1 MRFSDAQIDALRERV
16 RGSMSD
22 YRFIHTAEV
31 EKMAARIGELYAP
44 DKLDILRAAALLHD
58 VTKEL
63 KPDEQIEMLRVAG
76 EDVEALELASHK
88 TFHARTAVYAILR
101 DYPEFADG
109 ELLAAVRYHTT
120 GRADMSICEKI
131 IFLAD
136 YIDMSRKFDDCVKLR
151 NYFWDAHPENMSES
165 ERERHLLQT
174 ILIGLDTTLS
184 SLIEE
189 GAPTDPDSVSARN
202 FIINQLKK

>member
-76 EDVEALELASHK
+76 EDVATLELASHK